1 MLHLGKR
8 SWRPYAGLSAALL
21 SLAVVLSIPGSAGAT
36 SKAGVAPRPA
46 AVAPR
51 ASAISPAG
59 ELASTSSIRGVT
71 RSGTLVTGR
80 FKPLSSRVNS
90 AGRLVVRGRL
100 NMLIHRATPVRVSTI
115 ATLPVRT
122 VNSARAASTAAGT
135 AAGAAAAAAA
145 PAACNILH
153 LVLGPLHLNLL
164 GLVIDLNRVVLNITA
179 LPGPGNLLGNLLCA
193 VAHLLDGTPLAGQ
206 LAQIS
211 ALLNS
216 ILAILNQ

>member
-36 SKAGVAPRPA
+36 SKAAVAPRPA
-46 AVAPR
+46 AVAQ
-51 ASAISPAG
+51 ASSISPAG
-59 ELASTSSIRGVT
+59 ELLSTSSVRGVT
-71 RSGTLVTGR
+71 RSGTLVTGK

-90 AGRLVVRGRL
+90 AGQLVVRGRL

-115 ATLPVRT
+115 ASLPVKT
-122 VNSARAASTAAGT
+122 VNSVSTATSGART
-135 AAGAAAAAAA
+135 AAGAAAAAAT
-145 PAACNILH
+145 PAACSILH

-179 LPGPGNLLGNLLCA
+179 QPGPGNLLGNLLCA
-193 VAHLLDGTPLAGQ
+193 IAGLLDGTPLAGQ
-206 LAQIS
+206 LSQLS
-211 ALLNS
+211 ALLNA